1 MKLQPKFLLTATII
15 FLTGNLLIFINRNK
29 GFEYKKVSSLKEL
42 YPSNPD
48 NSFLNKWIRYNL
60 RFSSAEL
67 NQGLTLLN
75 KTIRIDTI
83 SNEERKII
91 CIGGWLYNSFR
102 KQVGIPDD
110 SMAKLSPLQQYH
122 YLLIHKEKQLWCGNF
137 QGMFGFFCAAVM
149 LPNRYVEIAPMN
161 NNTDTHEVNEVYLSK
176 IKKWVMIDVTRNF
189 LLIRKNDQLFS
200 TAEYLEYKLQH
211 HEDGLFFSSADT
223 SSVNKFYISPEIN
236 SADVYFNENHFL
248 RYYHTLDLSK
258 VYAFWPK
265 IKRYFLAEPWY
276 EMYVPGNR
284 HSNFLFR
291 VKQFFL
297 FGMGTVIIVILYYNL
312 RPKNRVYRIT

>member
-1 MKLQPKFLLTATII
+1 MKSQFKFILTTII
-15 FLTGNLLIFINRNK
+15 FVAGNLLIFINRNK
-29 GFEYKKVSSLKEL
+29 GFEYKKVSSLEEL
-42 YPSNPD
+42 YPSSPS
-48 NSFLNKWIRYNL
+48 NSFLNKWIKYNL
-60 RFSSAEL
+60 RFSPAEL

-75 KTIRIDTI
+75 QAIRIDTI

-102 KQVGIPDD
+102 RQIGVPDD
-110 SMAKLSPLQQYH
+110 SMTKLSPLQQYH
-122 YLLIHKEKQLWCGNF
+122 YLLRHKEKQLWCGNF

-149 LPNRYVEIAPMN
+149 LSNRYVEIAPMN
-161 NNTDTHEVNEVYLSK
+161 NNSDTHEVNEVYLAG
-176 IKKWVMIDVTRNF
+176 IKKWVMADVTRNL
-189 LLIRKNDQLFS
+189 LLIRKNDHFFS
-200 TAEYLEYKLQH
+200 TAEYLDYKLQH
-211 HEDGLFFSSADT
+211 HTDELYVVQADSSTA
-223 SSVNKFYISPEIN
+223 NKFYISSENN
-236 SADVYFNENHFL
+236 SADTYFNENHFL

-265 IKRYFLAEPWY
+265 IKRYFLVDPWY

-297 FGMGTVIIVILYYNL
+297 FGMGAMIIVMLYYKL
-312 RPKNRVYRIT
+312 RPKIEYIE